1 MLGSQWLPTPVWKN
15 CHLSLDITPDGGA
28 LLPGLLPPSDR
39 RKDSR
44 TVHTAISLF
53 PTQLLVLALGVLLT
67 SGTRAGGLGEALRA
81 LLQDTRQVIR
91 TSDGMVR
98 VLELDPFSP
107 GGDPLLSVH
116 FLMQTAL
123 GQLVRA
129 VGSGASLPGFKWP
142 CHLLAVAVHR
152 PLKFSVPQ
160 FPHL

>member
-1 MLGSQWLPTPVWKN
+1 MEGPCFQDF
-15 CHLSLDITPDGGA
+15 SLRVTEERILA
-28 LLPGLLPPSDR
+28 LFTQPFLFSR
-39 RKDSR
+39 R
-44 TVHTAISLF
+44 
-53 PTQLLVLALGVLLT
+53 QLLALALGVLLT

-129 VGSGASLPGFKWP
+129 VGSGASLPGFRWP